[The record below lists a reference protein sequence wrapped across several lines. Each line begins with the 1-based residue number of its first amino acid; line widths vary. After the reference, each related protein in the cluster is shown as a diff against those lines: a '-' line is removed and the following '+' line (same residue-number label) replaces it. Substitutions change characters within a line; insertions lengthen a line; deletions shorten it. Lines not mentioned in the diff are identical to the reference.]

1 MIGHLGVIPGCPIIY
16 KTGGGSL
23 FLLAWEP
30 AFADTFA
37 LFEEFQYR
45 PETRETENAEQHG
58 NVDVFHEER
67 VQTTG
72 NS

>member
-37 LFEEFQYR
+37 LFEEFEDT
-45 PETRETENAEQHG
+45 PEAGEGGNAKDGG
-58 NVDVFHEER
+58 NNDILHHA
-67 VQTTG
+67 
-72 NS
+72 